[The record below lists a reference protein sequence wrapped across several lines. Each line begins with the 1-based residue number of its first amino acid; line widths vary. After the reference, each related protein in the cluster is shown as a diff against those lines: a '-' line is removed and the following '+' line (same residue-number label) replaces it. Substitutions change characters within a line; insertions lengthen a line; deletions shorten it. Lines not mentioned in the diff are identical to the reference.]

1 MASAHADSRSP
12 TIVRPRARRDFAP
25 WADPAAKPLLRF
37 ETISK
42 NFGGVTAVDQLSLD
56 IYQGEFFALLG
67 PSGCGKSTLLRL
79 LAGFETP
86 DEGRVLLDGVDVTRV
101 PPHRRPVNMM
111 FQNYA
116 LFPHLTVEGN
126 VAFGLEQERLP
137 KAEIAA
143 RVAEMLALVKLEGL
157 VRRKP
162 HQLSG
167 GQRQRVA
174 VGRALIRKPQAF
186 LLDEPL
192 SNLDASLR
200 ERVRHDFRELF
211 RKIGA
216 TVIYVTHDQVEA
228 MTLADRVAVLDRGRL
243 QQLGTP
249 EDVYHRPAN
258 RFVASFIGS
267 PSMNFFETDLED
279 GIFRLGG
286 ISYDTGVRRSCRVT
300 IGMRPEAIQ
309 AGPGMKGRVCW
320 SETLGAQ
327 FLVAVK
333 IEETI
338 LTTLVR
344 SRPAAET
351 IDLGIDPN
359 EIHVFD
365 NDSGKNLR
373 SHSPDGSAHVAAAA
387 GHLRAARAQRGV
399 PGVLGRAGCP
409 GHQPRGQ
416 THPQPRGG
424 RAGTDL

>member
-1 MASAHADSRSP
+1 MVFQSYALYPHMTCYENLALNLRLKKLAAPEIHRRVLETAAMLE
-12 TIVRPRARRDFAP
+12 IV
-25 WADPAAKPLLRF
+25 
-37 ETISK
+37 E
-42 NFGGVTAVDQLSLD
+42 
-56 IYQGEFFALLG
+56 LLG
-67 PSGCGKSTLLRL
+67 K
-79 LAGFETP
+79 
-86 DEGRVLLDGVDVTRV
+86 
-101 PPHRRPVNMM
+101 
-111 FQNYA
+111 
-116 LFPHLTVEGN
+116 
-126 VAFGLEQERLP
+126 
-137 KAEIAA
+137 
-143 RVAEMLALVKLEGL
+143 
-157 VRRKP
+157 KP
-162 HQLSG
+162 RELSG

-216 TVIYVTHDQVEA
+216 TVIYVTHDQIEA

-249 EDVYHRPAN
+249 EDLYHRPAN

-267 PSMNFFETDLED
+267 PSMNFFETDLEN

-286 ISYDTGVRRSCRVT
+286 ISYDTGVRRSRRVT
-300 IGMRPEAIQ
+300 IGVRPEAIQ
-309 AGPGMKGRVCW
+309 VGPGMKGRVCW

-333 IEETI
+333 IAETI

-365 NDSGKNLR
+365 NDSGTNLR
-373 SHSPDGSAHVAAAA
+373 SHSPDASA
-387 GHLRAARAQRGV
+387 
-399 PGVLGRAGCP
+399 GREP
-409 GHQPRGQ
+409 
-416 THPQPRGG
+416 
-424 RAGTDL
+424 